1 MNSKTL
7 EPQESTHDASG
18 TFIDHDASG
27 AELGRRD
34 FLRQMGKGLAVV
46 ASVPLLETMM
56 GKAGAAFAAEPS
68 AKPRVSKSGLADV
81 YAFKCGILK
90 TQTQYML
97 KDTRVGTPMNIPVT
111 FFMIRHGK
119 DWVAFD
125 TGNNALVAKDPVK
138 YWTKA
143 IVEAY
148 DPVMA
153 DYEEFKI
160 QIDKELG
167 LRPKDLKAVILS
179 HGHLDH
185 AGAIDNFVGTR
196 VPLYLQKTEIQVIKD
211 EMAKNKATGVTSAY
225 IPGDFAKMNKL
236 NIKGVDGVY
245 DLFGD
250 KSVVMF
256 PTPGHT
262 PGHQSLMVKQSN
274 GTVTILCADAE
285 YTLENMNE
293 AIPPGLA
300 WDIPQS
306 TQALY
311 IFKVMQMMDA
321 KVSIVPSHDP
331 KYWTNKPLAPKLY
344 EL

>member
-1 MNSKTL
+1 MNRKTL
-7 EPQESTHDASG
+7 EPQESGNDAIEALISHDASHG
-18 TFIDHDASG
+18 EFD
-27 AELGRRD
+27 RRD
-34 FLRQMGKGLAVV
+34 FLRHMGKGLAVV

-56 GKAGAAFAAEPS
+56 GKAGAAFAAAP
-68 AKPRVSKSGLADV
+68 ATQPRVSKSGLADV
-81 YAFKCGILK
+81 YAFKCGILE

-97 KDTRVGTPMNIPVT
+97 KDTRVGSRMDIPVT

-125 TGNNALVAKDPVK
+125 TGNNAMVAKDPIK
-138 YWTKA
+138 YWSAPICKA
-143 IVEAY
+143 Y
-148 DPVMA
+148 NPVMK
-153 DYEEFKI
+153 DFEEFKV
-160 QIDKELG
+160 QIDRALG
-167 LRPKDLKAVILS
+167 IRPKDLKAVVLS

-185 AGAIDNFVGTR
+185 SGAIDNFVGTN
-196 VPLYLQKTEIQVIKD
+196 VPLYFQKKEIQVIKD
-211 EMAKNKATGVTSAY
+211 EMAKHKATGVTTAY

-250 KSVVMF
+250 KSVVLF

-262 PGHQSLMVKQSN
+262 PGHQSMMVKQSN
-274 GTVTILCADAE
+274 GTVAILCADAE

-311 IFKVMQMMDA
+311 IFKVMQWMNSN
-321 KVSIVPSHDP
+321 VSIVPSHDP
-331 KYWTNKPLAPKLY
+331 KYWSNKPLAPKLY